1 MTAPAPLPTRLRA
14 FFRARWPLLPNLLG
28 AAALVV
34 SLSFTAQAALGRAGL
49 VVGLQEL
56 FAFLLAAGTSLLM
69 RAYDEL
75 KDVETDL
82 KLAASGDALFADRP
96 IATGAVLP
104 ADLVLLKNIA
114 LPVFTLGAAGALWRS
129 SAPLWTAALSVAL
142 LGTVWFS
149 SRWFFW
155 PRVQR
160 DLLLAFLT
168 HNPIAGVVGAALVAS
183 LARGSLPPLV
193 TAALIASSWFPIGA
207 WEVARKLR
215 APADETAYETYSRRL
230 GVGRAALLATTL
242 AALSLGAL
250 VILAKAAA
258 ASPWYLAV
266 ASASAGLLIVGAAA
280 YAWRPTS
287 RSAKLRP
294 LAEQFALVATA
305 GLPVA
310 LALSHGVRWEGVP

>member
-1 MTAPAPLPTRLRA
+1 MTASPSRLTRLRA
-14 FFRARWPLLPNLLG
+14 FFRARWPLVPNLVG
-28 AAALVV
+28 AAALAV
-34 SLSFTAQAALGRAGL
+34 SLSFTAQAALGVDRLA
-49 VVGLQEL
+49 VGLPEL

-82 KLAASGDALFADRP
+82 KLAQSGDALFAERP

-104 ADLVLLKNIA
+104 ADLVFLKNLA
-114 LPVFTLGAAGALWRS
+114 LGTFVLGAAGAVWRS
-129 SAPLWTAALSVAL
+129 SAPWWTAALSVAL
-142 LGTVWFS
+142 LGVVWFS

-168 HNPIAGVVGAALVAS
+168 HNPIGGVVGATLVAAVS
-183 LARGSLPPLV
+183 RGALSPLV
-193 TAALIASSWFPIGA
+193 TAALIGASWFPIGA

-230 GVGRAALLATTL
+230 GVVRAALLAATL

-250 VILAKAAA
+250 VILAQAAA
-258 ASPWYLAV
+258 ASPWYLAL
-266 ASASAGLLIVGAAA
+266 ASASAAIVILGALR
-280 YAWRPTS
+280 YAVRPTS
-287 RSAKLRP
+287 TSAKLRP

-305 GLPVA
+305 GLPLA